1 MKTISEIDKHEIV
14 DLLNKNWM
22 THDGMW
28 FYHCVQSLGIKAANR
43 LNRAVIDTLAPLEIA
58 RLKKALGFT
67 GERIESFE
75 ALKEFFKGATSL
87 MVSDFMGG
95 DFRFEAD
102 GTFHIEMKPGQC
114 FAYKGMKRIGVVEE
128 YQCGVI
134 HRIECWIRAL
144 GVDYEIS
151 PPTGRCRMHHAGGC
165 KSVMTFR
172 F

>member
-1 MKTISEIDKHEIV
+1 MKTIPEIDRYEII

-28 FYHCVQSLGIKAANR
+28 FYHCLQTLGVEETNR
-43 LNRAVIDTLAPLEIA
+43 LNWLSIEALAPLEID
-58 RLKKALGFT
+58 RLKKLLGFA
-67 GERIESFE
+67 GERIESLE
-75 ALKEFFKGATSL
+75 ELKVFFAGATSL

-102 GTFHIEMKPGQC
+102 GTFHIEMKSRGC
-114 FAYKGMKRIGVVEE
+114 FAYKGMTRMGVVEK

-144 GVDYEIS
+144 GVDYDIS
-151 PPTGRCRMHHAGGC
+151 PPTGLCRMHHAGNC
-165 KSVMTFR
+165 RSVITFR